1 MEQKKYLDLE
11 GLKHYNRK
19 LKDGTI
25 LVGLANTANNVSS
38 SDIQWGSD
46 TVPLANIPKAA
57 MERCL
62 VVANDTARF
71 NLTKEQ
77 VQNGDSVKVTDT
89 KKMYFIKDDNN
100 LNNENG
106 YEIYTTGTVSQ
117 ITEVEWND
125 VKNKP
130 TKFKPEEHGSD
141 VVTKLDGYTPQSSAT
156 GEYNRLSP
164 TDSLNEALLK
174 LQQNTDRLFKT
185 INVANLDDAIPP
197 TSERFKQL
205 VSDNYVI
212 QYTIICNIGDKKIP
226 CGVLYEFSDVGK
238 TNITQVATTSL
249 NLSNTNGG
257 YEMHSAPT
265 TWFRR
270 FKVRSYPTDQL
281 NKWSKWEPCISKDT
295 TNFIKNKIMI
305 KFGGI
310 VNGVSIE
317 TQLTNETNGKIV
329 FDKSINKLL
338 FKVGFKYYKMWS
350 TYHFVGE
357 ENSGSVIPFED
368 VFYYDIVD
376 GGIYVWDG
384 REFKPM
390 FNKTIAITTS
400 EIDDAING

>member
-38 SDIQWGSD
+38 SGIQWGSD

-89 KKMYFIKDDNN
+89 KKMYFIKDENN

-141 VVTKLDGYTPQSSAT
+141 AVTKLDGYTPQSSAT
-156 GEYNRLSP
+156 GEYNRLYT

-185 INVANLDDAIPP
+185 INVANLDDAIPS

-212 QYTIICNIGDKKIP
+212 QYTIICNIGDKKMP

-249 NLSNTNGG
+249 DLRNIKSG
-257 YEMHSAPT
+257 YEMYSAPT

-270 FKVRSYPTDQL
+270 FKARSYPANQL
-281 NKWSKWEPCISKDT
+281 NKWSEWEPCISKST
-295 TNFIKNKIMI
+295 TTFIKNKIMI
-305 KFGGI
+305 KFSGI
-310 VNGVSIE
+310 VNGVSVE
-317 TQLTNETNGKIV
+317 TQSTNETSGKIV

-338 FKVGFKYYKMWS
+338 FQVGLKYYQMWS
-350 TYHFVGE
+350 TYHFSGE
-357 ENSGSVIPFED
+357 EDSGSVIPFKD
-368 VFYYDIVD
+368 VFYYDITD

-384 REFKPM
+384 SDFKPM